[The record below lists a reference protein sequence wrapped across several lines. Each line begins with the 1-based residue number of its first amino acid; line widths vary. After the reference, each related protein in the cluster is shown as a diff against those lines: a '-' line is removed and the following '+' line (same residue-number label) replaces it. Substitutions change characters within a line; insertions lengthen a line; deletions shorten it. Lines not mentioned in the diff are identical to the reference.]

1 MDLLSSRVVITDE
14 ALVAEANRL
23 TGSSPLSLGPQSPGC
38 QLLKMVPQ
46 DGSVLDLSRKAVKE
60 PSGMKL
66 VARAEEMELPRDVEI
81 GVLRGENIN
90 NLPSGFVEF
99 SICLGM
105 PIRL

>member
-1 MDLLSSRVVITDE
+1 MDLLSSRVAITDE

-38 QLLKMVPQ
+38 QPLKMVLQ
-46 DGSVLDLSRKAVKE
+46 DGSVLDLLRKAVKE

-81 GVLRGENIN
+81 GVLGGGEY
-90 NLPSGFVEF
+90 
-99 SICLGM
+99 
-105 PIRL
+105 